1 MAIVIGFL
9 QCSVRYVVAC
19 SMVLSAGAAL
29 GVTHTSAAEN
39 DDTKVVEDGGGQGG
53 VTWMESYRRASGS
66 YSIIMYRSANG
77 GNQWK
82 EVTYNQYG
90 YIVKVL
96 YGTY

>member
-1 MAIVIGFL
+1 MVDFIQSSVKYVI
-9 QCSVRYVVAC
+9 AC
-19 SMVLSAGAAL
+19 SLVLSAGAAA
-29 GVTHTSAAEN
+29 GVTQTFSAEN
-39 DDTKVVEDGGGQGG
+39 DGTKVIEDGGDQGG
-53 VTWMESYRRASGS
+53 VTWTEYYRKYSGS

-90 YIVKVL
+90 YIIKVL

>member
-1 MAIVIGFL
+1 MVMNFL
-9 QCSVRYVVAC
+9 QCSIKYWVV
-19 SMVLSAGAAL
+19 SSLLLSAGAAV
-29 GVTHTSAAEN
+29 GVTQTFAAEN
-39 DDTKVVEDGGGQGG
+39 DGTKVIEDGGGQGG
-53 VTWMESYRRASGS
+53 VTWTEYYRRISGS

-90 YIVKVL
+90 NIVKVL

>member
-1 MAIVIGFL
+1 MVMNSL
-9 QCSVRYVVAC
+9 QCSVKYWVV
-19 SMVLSAGAAL
+19 SSLLLSAGAAV
-29 GVTHTSAAEN
+29 GVTQTFAAEN
-39 DDTKVVEDGGGQGG
+39 DGTKVIEDGGGQGG
-53 VTWMESYRRASGS
+53 VTWTEYYRRASGS

-90 YIVKVL
+90 NIVKVL